1 MLQQQG
7 LKYLQTNLCVLQTG
21 MKHGG
26 GKECFV
32 IKNCAHVFLI
42 LRTQRKWWL
51 LITMHEEMFIRK
63 NFNIDKKNQN
73 RSIIKGSLRRR
84 RCYYYHHHHR
94 RGKGTLA
101 FWLCFVLHY
110 HARCERLLK
119 YKKKKKSFGI

>member
-42 LRTQRKWWL
+42 LRTQ
-51 LITMHEEMFIRK
+51 IVDH
-63 NFNIDKKNQN
+63 
-73 RSIIKGSLRRR
+73 
-84 RCYYYHHHHR
+84 
-94 RGKGTLA
+94 
-101 FWLCFVLHY
+101 
-110 HARCERLLK
+110 HARGNVH
-119 YKKKKKSFGI
+119 KKEF